1 MAQMAFLLVTALFAY
16 FIYRR
21 FTLIKLAI
29 NLGKPADFSDNPA
42 ERFKT
47 MALIAFGQKKMFDK
61 PLVGFMHLIIYLG
74 FVIINIELLEIV
86 LDGLT
91 GQHRLFLPVIGIDFY
106 RFLINSFEWL
116 ALGVFAVCVVFFIRR
131 NALAIKRFRQPELK
145 GWPAKDANTILI
157 YECVLMWL
165 FLSMN
170 AADANLQ
177 ALADPHYPLTGSFVI
192 SKFIQPIVNFGGNA
206 EAIHIYERTAWWLH
220 IIGIFGF
227 ALYLSWSKHLHV
239 ILAFPNVYF
248 SRLKP
253 AGEINNMPVISYEVK
268 SMLGL
273 SVEGMPTPPAEPA
286 RFGANDVTDLTWKN
300 IMEAY
305 SCTECGRCTSAC
317 PANMTGKLLSP
328 RKIMMDTRDRAQEV
342 AELVYVGEKPNSD
355 KKSLYQDFI
364 TKEELMACTTCN
376 ACVDACP
383 ININPLEIIL
393 EMRRYVALEESATP
407 ASWNSMFQNME
418 NNAAP
423 WAFPPSDRANWTE
436 KLNG

>member
-47 MALIAFGQKKMFDK
+47 MVLIAFGQKKMFDK

-91 GQHRLFLPVIGIDFY
+91 GQHRMFLPILGIDLY

-116 ALGVFAVCVVFFIRR
+116 ALGVFGVCVVFFIRR
-131 NALAIKRFRQPELK
+131 NVLAIKRFRQPELK

-170 AADANLQ
+170 AADVNLQ
-177 ALADPHYPLTGSFVI
+177 ALGDAHYPLTASFVV

-273 SVEGMPTPPAEPA
+273 SVEGMATPPAEPA
-286 RFGANDVTDLTWKN
+286 RFGAKDVTDLTWKN

-393 EMRRYVALEESATP
+393 EMRRYVVLEESATP